1 MVQVDGSVIIQI
13 INFIFLI
20 WALNYV
26 LYRPVRTILLQR
38 KENVEGS
45 EQKINM
51 LNRDAIEKQDEYL
64 LGIKTAKADGL
75 KEKNSLLLI
84 AAEEEDTIISEIHA
98 KAKVDLDRIR
108 GKIAKDVQSVS
119 DVLQNEIDVFAK
131 AIGEKILG
139 RVV

>member
-1 MVQVDGSVIIQI
+1 MVQVDGSVVIQI
-13 INFIFLI
+13 VNFIFLI

-26 LYRPVRTILLQR
+26 LYRPIRIILLQR

-51 LNRDAIEKQDEYL
+51 LNRDAIEKRDEYM
-64 LGIKTAKADGL
+64 LGIKAAKANGL
-75 KEKNSLLLI
+75 KEKNSLLLS
-84 AAEEEDTIISEIHA
+84 AAEEENTIISEIHA
-98 KAKVDLDRIR
+98 KAKVDLEKIR
-108 GKIAKDVQSVS
+108 DKIAKDVQSIG
-119 DVLQNEIDVFAK
+119 DALQNEIDVFAK